1 MGRAAWL
8 RRAALHDRCAREGL
22 GHVARSPSPRRAR
35 RAHRRRR
42 ARSVHGVGRA
52 RGVRGALAHVG
63 RRGPRRDGSPPE
75 APASDRHEDARGVP
89 RGRRVARRGA
99 RVVPSSDGRGMR
111 KNRVRELLNANEPA
125 LGTFMSLGSV
135 LGAEQLAHVGFDWL
149 VIDQEHG
156 AIDATLTQSLLQ
168 AISTTETV
176 PLIRVPHNGVDW
188 IKRALDA
195 GAYGVIVPMV
205 NTREEAEAAVQ
216 AAKYPPLGA
225 RSIGGSRTRLYGGND
240 YVERANDEILLIA
253 QIEHKIGVQN
263 AREILSVKGVDA
275 YFIGPG
281 DLCASLGLPNS
292 WDPDYPEY
300 WEAIEKIRRAGVE
313 TGKPGGIHASANRV
327 PQMLEKGYRFIA
339 IGFDISFM
347 QNAAAA
353 ALQAARPK

>member
-1 MGRAAWL
+1 MRA
-8 RRAALHDRCAREGL
+8 
-22 GHVARSPSPRRAR
+22 
-35 RAHRRRR
+35 
-42 ARSVHGVGRA
+42 
-52 RGVRGALAHVG
+52 
-63 RRGPRRDGSPPE
+63 
-75 APASDRHEDARGVP
+75 
-89 RGRRVARRGA
+89 
-99 RVVPSSDGRGMR
+99 
-111 KNRVRELLNANEPA
+111 NRVRHLLYANEPA
-125 LGTFMSLGSV
+125 LGTFMALGST
-135 LGAEQLAHVGFDWL
+135 LGAEQLAHAGFDWL

-176 PLIRVPHNGVDW
+176 PLIRVPQNGGDW

-216 AAKYPPLGA
+216 AAKYPPLGS

-240 YVERANDEILLIA
+240 YVERANEEILLIA
-253 QIEHKIGVQN
+253 QIEHRVGVEN
-263 AREILSVKGVDA
+263 ARDILSVEGVDA

-300 WEAIEKIRRAGVE
+300 WAAIEKVRQAGLA

-347 QNAAAA
+347 ANAAAA
-353 ALQAARPK
+353 ALQTARPKK